1 MTAAGS
7 SEPPTAATRA
17 IELLE
22 QLAQLLEEE
31 FEALLQ
37 SHDAGRIEQLAAGKS
52 ALCAQIDA
60 LQPQAA
66 DDAARLQ
73 RVRALAQ
80 AVAQANQR
88 NGAMLAA
95 LIRNTRGALD
105 VLRGTDKSGAVYG
118 PQGRTLDGT
127 AAKPLGSA

>member
-1 MTAAGS
+1 MPEAGP
-7 SEPPTAATRA
+7 SETPTAAARA

-31 FEALLQ
+31 FDTLLRA
-37 SHDAGRIEQLAAGKS
+37 HDARRIEQLAARKS
-52 ALCAQIDA
+52 GLCSQIEA

-73 RVRALAQ
+73 RVRELAQ

-105 VLRGTDKSGAVYG
+105 VLRGTDKTGAVYG